1 MSSKKT
7 VAAKPKAAVA
17 HERDELKGTRET
29 MPVLSNARHEKFAQE
44 LAKGRS
50 QIDAYET
57 AGYVGDRTAA
67 SRLSTNVNI
76 RNRVDELQGRGAIRT
91 ELTIASLTKDLLRIA
106 KKGERLAEASGLSVA
121 RGAIMDAAKLNGFL
135 ADPKPAR
142 QDGFVPLAERIAA
155 YDRQRALVGSAV
167 KVVELK
173 TK

>member
-1 MSSKKT
+1 
-7 VAAKPKAAVA
+7 
-17 HERDELKGTRET
+17 

-57 AGYVGDRTAA
+57 AGYTGDRTAA
-67 SRLSTNVNI
+67 SRLSTNVNF
-76 RNRVDELQGRGAIRT
+76 RSRVEELQGRGATLT

-106 KKGERLAEASGLSVA
+106 QKAEGLAEASGLSVA

-135 ADPKPAR
+135 ADPKPPP
-142 QDGFVPLAERIAA
+142 QDGFVPLAERLKA
-155 YDRQRALVGSAV
+155 YARRDALVASRA

-173 TK
+173 GK